1 MERGE
6 ELNVHLYTKIRA
18 IPIVTLVCVFLLMTP
33 PLLLLYYV
41 DTFAV
46 NLIHWD
52 DWQNVFLVQKAMNG
66 TLSFSD
72 LYVQHNEHRMPF
84 PNLFMTVIE
93 ILTQYNMVAV
103 KIFSWIFICLTGLL
117 IFHIYRRHSKWN
129 GCPKLLLTFL
139 PVSLLL
145 FSFRQWESILCAV
158 TFQIYLMIF
167 GVVAAFSLLE
177 RSRNIDIWFALGLLS
192 ASLASFSFFAG
203 LAVWP
208 VGLFQIVISKRRS
221 GLRQITL
228 WSVVSIG
235 ILISYFWGYV
245 KPGIAPPLDYI
256 FTHPVVAV
264 GYFFASVG
272 SPLFWDSAIIS
283 VILGLATMLIA
294 VSVLAYAYK
303 RKILTNN
310 CIWLSLILFTAFF
323 SLFITVARG
332 GFGVE
337 HALSSR
343 YTPVTSLGGIGIYL
357 LALSTFR
364 KQFGKS
370 RHLIAYSLLALIIVG
385 IIFAYSLG
393 CYRGWGEGQSWRFS
407 REVGAYVL
415 LTYKMQSDENIR
427 NYLFVDT
434 GLVRNAAEFLE
445 KNRLNVFSKP
455 IVDTS
460 TLILTHSDTSSA
472 LEAINGEST
481 SGQSADFTIDS
492 GQYETIT
499 ITGWAVDKRA
509 NDVASAVF
517 IIVDDEIHI
526 PVIYGLDRPDV
537 ASYLKNSNFRF
548 SGFMATFSS
557 SKLGVGK
564 HSVSLEIVSKSG
576 YYYHQSHVL
585 YLIVS

>member
-1 MERGE
+1 M
-6 ELNVHLYTKIRA
+6 NVHLYTKIRA

-46 NLIHWD
+46 NAIHWD

-72 LYVQHNEHRMPF
+72 LYVLHNEHRMPF
-84 PNLFMTVIE
+84 PNLFMAVVE
-93 ILTQYNMVAV
+93 ILTQYNTAAV
-103 KIFSWIFICLTGLL
+103 KIFSWVFICLTALL
-117 IFHIYRRHSKWN
+117 IFRIYCRQFKWN
-129 GCPKLLLTFL
+129 SYPRLLLTFL

-145 FSFRQWESILCAV
+145 FSFRQWESILCTV
-158 TFQIYLMIF
+158 TFQIYMMIF

-208 VGLFQIVISKRRS
+208 VGLFQIVVSKRRS

-228 WSVVSIG
+228 WSAVSIG
-235 ILISYFWGYV
+235 VLISYFWGYV
-245 KPGIAPPLDYI
+245 KPGNAPPLDYI
-256 FTHPVVAV
+256 FTHPMVAV

-272 SPLFWDSAIIS
+272 SPLFWDSAVIS
-283 VILGLATMLIA
+283 VILGFAIMLIA
-294 VSVLAYAYK
+294 VSVLVYAYRK
-303 RKILTNN
+303 KILGNN
-310 CIWLSLILFTAFF
+310 CIWLSLILFAALF
-323 SLFITVARG
+323 SLFITVSRC

-337 HALSSR
+337 HALTSR
-343 YTPVTSLGGIGIYL
+343 YAPVTSLGGIGIYL

-364 KQFGKS
+364 RQFGRS
-370 RHLIAYSLLALIIVG
+370 RQFIAYGLLALIIVG
-385 IIFAYSLG
+385 IIFAYLLG
-393 CYRGWGEGQSWRFS
+393 CYGGWINARASGVPS
-407 REVGAYVL
+407 EVEAYVL
-415 LTYKMQSDENIR
+415 LTYKMQSEENIR
-427 NYLFVDT
+427 KYLFVDT
-434 GLVRNAAEFLE
+434 GLVRSAAEFLE
-445 KNRLNVFSKP
+445 ENRLSVFSKP

-460 TLILTHSDTSSA
+460 TLTLTHSSTSYA

-481 SGQSADFTIDS
+481 SGHSTDFTVDS
-492 GQYETIT
+492 GQYETINV
-499 ITGWAVDKRA
+499 TGWAVDKQA
-509 NDVASAVF
+509 NDVASTVF
-517 IIVDDEIHI
+517 IIVDDEIRI

-537 ASYLKNSNFRF
+537 ANYFKNSNFRF